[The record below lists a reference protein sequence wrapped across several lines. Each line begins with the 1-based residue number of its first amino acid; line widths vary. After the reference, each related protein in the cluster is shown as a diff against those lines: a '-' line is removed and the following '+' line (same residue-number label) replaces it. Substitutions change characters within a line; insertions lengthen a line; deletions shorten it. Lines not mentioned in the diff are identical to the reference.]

1 MKKKVS
7 VGFLIGAIVLAV
19 LLTFNLTY
27 VIVWHAF
34 SGRINN
40 LALRELTHSKLT
52 EIGTYVDEFF
62 IGRTDDQK
70 TIDGICD
77 GYVKSLSDLSSY
89 YLNRE
94 EVQSRR
100 TAQDNGYASIGIV
113 SCYDERNAGIQILHM
128 FEGSTAAQEGL
139 VVLDTIVA
147 VNGRSVASVG
157 YENALDMLRG
167 AEGTEVE
174 VTVLR
179 EATGERFSLILR
191 RGAVV
196 TDPVFEYDMLD
207 EEIGYIAIPNFVEGT
222 ARLFSEIYA
231 KMHSEGM
238 QKLILDLRFNPGG
251 YMEEM
256 TDIADLF
263 LSEGET
269 IYQERDYAGMRNPVY
284 AHGSAEQIPLVVLMN
299 RYTAGGAEFFAAALA
314 ENEHATLVG
323 GRTAGMG
330 YAQSSMELSDGAQLV
345 LSTSEYL
352 TARGNSLQGTGL
364 APDVEAD
371 LDIAAIYTILT
382 QEDVQDAQLEVAKGL
397 LQ

>member
-27 VIVWHAF
+27 VIVWHSF

-40 LALRELTHSKLT
+40 LAIRELTYSKLT

-62 IGRTDDQK
+62 IGKADDQK
-70 TIDGICD
+70 KTDGICE

-89 YLNRE
+89 YLSKD

-100 TAQDNGYASIGIV
+100 SAQDNGYTSIGII

-128 FEGSTAAQEGL
+128 FEGSTAAEKGL
-139 VVLDTIVA
+139 AVLDSIVA
-147 VNGRSVASVG
+147 VDGMSVAAVG
-157 YENALDMLRG
+157 YESALEMLRG
-167 AEGTEVE
+167 EEGTEVA

-179 EATGERFSLILR
+179 EATGERFSVILR

-196 TDPVFEYDMLD
+196 TDPVLDQSMLD
-207 EEIGYIAIPNFVEGT
+207 EQIGYIAIPNFVEGT
-222 ARLFSEIYA
+222 GRLFGEVYQS
-231 KMHSEGM
+231 MRDEGM

-251 YMEEM
+251 YMDEM
-256 TDIADLF
+256 AAIADMF
-263 LSEGET
+263 LLEGET
-269 IYQERDYAGMRNPVY
+269 IYQERDYADVCNSIS
-284 AHGSAEQIPLVVLMN
+284 AHGGAEQIPIIVLID
-299 RYTAGGAEFFAAALA
+299 RYTSGGAEFFAAALA
-314 ENEHATLVG
+314 ENGRATLVG

-330 YAQSSMELSDGAQLV
+330 YAQSSIDLSDGSQLI

-352 TARGNSLQGTGL
+352 TSQGKSLQGTGL
-364 APDVEAD
+364 SPDVEAE
-371 LDIAAIYTILT
+371 LDITAIYALLT
-382 QEDVQDAQLEVAKGL
+382 QEDAQDDQLEVAKGL
-397 LQ
+397 LK